1 MVFLYFILFYR
12 SSDDL
17 SGSLGSP
24 IQRLMQEFMPNAP
37 KRPHPRR
44 RRRNPD
50 DSGYVPDLDEVP
62 GIPVQLV
69 FLSDSEDSGIIILSS
84 DEYEESEDNN
94 DNVIIISSDEMEEGN
109 DNNNEDDDL
118 NEAIL
123 NSPSPSKPKRLRL
136 FKKKKKKNN
145 NNKMQ
150 LIQFILKMCIFFS
163 LNLLKLKMKKSIYDM
178 NYGIYW

>member
-1 MVFLYFILFYR
+1 MVFPYFILFYR

-17 SGSLGSP
+17 SGSPGSP

-37 KRPHPRR
+37 KRQTPRRR

-84 DEYEESEDNN
+84 DEYDESEDNN
-94 DNVIIISSDEMEEGN
+94 DNVIIIYSDEMEEGSG
-109 DNNNEDDDL
+109 NNNEDDDL
-118 NEAIL
+118 NDAIL
-123 NSPSPSKPKRLRL
+123 NSPSPPNPKRLRL
-136 FKKKKKKNN
+136 F
-145 NNKMQ
+145 
-150 LIQFILKMCIFFS
+150 
-163 LNLLKLKMKKSIYDM
+163 
-178 NYGIYW
+178 

>member
-1 MVFLYFILFYR
+1 MVFPYFILFYR

-17 SGSLGSP
+17 SGSPGSP

-37 KRPHPRR
+37 KRPPPRR
-44 RRRNPD
+44 RKRNPD

-94 DNVIIISSDEMEEGN
+94 DNVIIISSDEMKEGS

-123 NSPSPSKPKRLRL
+123 KSPSPPNPKRLRL
-136 FKKKKKKNN
+136 FKKKKKQNATYSIHFEN
-145 NNKMQ
+145 VHLFQFEFVEIENNK
-150 LIQFILKMCIFFS
+150 
-163 LNLLKLKMKKSIYDM
+163 SINDV